1 MRDRIFIGYSNIVS
15 VGTLLKNGF
24 NSLNIQADFYTSE
37 KNRSVYDYYGNE
49 SFITLDLSEFLL
61 IRYFQISFFLL
72 KILLKYKY
80 FIFIQKGTLLKN
92 NKDVRLLKL
101 FGKKTIIIFA
111 GCDIR
116 MPEEVEKY
124 KWNPCSNCIDDYK
137 TLVNCN
143 IERKKNDLKIIEKVF
158 DVIFSPDECAGYI
171 KKKYYSINFP
181 VDFNHLDK
189 YLISKEA
196 IETSAIIILHAPSN
210 YHVKGT
216 IFIENAIANLK
227 SKYPSIVYKRLHG
240 MPKSEIIKELMN
252 ADIVI
257 DQMLVGYYGVLAV
270 EAMALGKPVVCYI
283 RPDLWEKL
291 QNYCPI
297 INADPDN
304 LEETVESLIFNK
316 ENLNKI
322 GIKSREYAQEYH
334 SPKKIAEKMLKI
346 FMENK

>member
-171 KKKYYSINFP
+171 KKSIIQ
-181 VDFNHLDK
+181 
-189 YLISKEA
+189 LIS
-196 IETSAIIILHAPSN
+196 
-210 YHVKGT
+210 
-216 IFIENAIANLK
+216 
-227 SKYPSIVYKRLHG
+227 PSIL
-240 MPKSEIIKELMN
+240 II
-252 ADIVI
+252 
-257 DQMLVGYYGVLAV
+257 
-270 EAMALGKPVVCYI
+270 
-283 RPDLWEKL
+283 
-291 QNYCPI
+291 
-297 INADPDN
+297 
-304 LEETVESLIFNK
+304 
-316 ENLNKI
+316 
-322 GIKSREYAQEYH
+322 
-334 SPKKIAEKMLKI
+334 
-346 FMENK
+346 